1 MKLQN
6 KTNGSIDG
14 VRDGSNILCFDPGQ
28 TIDVSDENAE
38 DILGAFPGLKKEGEA
53 EKENKKRG
61 KTEEGEE
68 SQERS
73 QTEEGKEKEK
83 KVIFLV
89 D

>member
-53 EKENKKRG
+53 EKETKNVARPK
-61 KTEEGEE
+61 
-68 SQERS
+68 
-73 QTEEGKEKEK
+73 KEK
-83 KVIFLV
+83 KVRKEAKQKRAKKKKRK
-89 D
+89 